1 MDDKSNLVSSCCC
14 SVVLSVMLTFLVGA
28 LRHGQWSPLHSKL
41 QWTLFWHILH
51 LHYFCFCVCDWTTRA
66 SHHSTSLVVLH
77 LITFLKLLTSTCH
90 FGVALS
96 SRLAIAIWPFV
107 RVAWT
112 LTHTHFLLSPTQTW
126 NPVCLLA
133 AYYIPS
139 LKSIIVTGSVL
150 LISRLYMWCHWRLS
164 HLDWKIQSAK
174 GQGWAW
180 HVGIYLETSEA
191 KKRVWRAE
199 NGRKPLYLSQY
210 CQIVKCTVA
219 PDTVSAFI

>member
-1 MDDKSNLVSSCCC
+1 
-14 SVVLSVMLTFLVGA
+14 MLTFLVGA

-41 QWTLFWHILH
+41 HWTVLTRHITLG
-51 LHYFCFCVCDWTTRA
+51 YFCFSVCDWTTRA

-77 LITFLKLLTSTCH
+77 LTTFLKLLTSTHKTCH

-112 LTHTHFLLSPTQTW
+112 LTHTHFLLSTTQTW

-139 LKSIIVTGSVL
+139 LKGIIVIGSVL
-150 LISRLYMWCHWRLS
+150 LISHAFSFNVVLLVIISPRLKNPQ
-164 HLDWKIQSAK
+164 DFPQSAK
-174 GQGWAW
+174 GQGWTC
-180 HVGIYLETSEA
+180 GDISGDL
-191 KKRVWRAE
+191 
-199 NGRKPLYLSQY
+199 
-210 CQIVKCTVA
+210 
-219 PDTVSAFI
+219 

>member
-112 LTHTHFLLSPTQTW
+112 LTHNNFSCLQHKLEILS
-126 NPVCLLA
+126 VCLLLITFQA
-133 AYYIPS
+133 WKVS
-139 LKSIIVTGSVL
+139 LL
-150 LISRLYMWCHWRLS
+150 QDQCY
-164 HLDWKIQSAK
+164 
-174 GQGWAW
+174 
-180 HVGIYLETSEA
+180 
-191 KKRVWRAE
+191 
-199 NGRKPLYLSQY
+199 
-210 CQIVKCTVA
+210 
-219 PDTVSAFI
+219 